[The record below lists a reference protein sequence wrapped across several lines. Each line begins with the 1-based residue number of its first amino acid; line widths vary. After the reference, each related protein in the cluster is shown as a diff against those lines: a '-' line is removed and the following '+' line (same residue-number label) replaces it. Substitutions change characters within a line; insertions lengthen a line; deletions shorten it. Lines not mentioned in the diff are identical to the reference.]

1 MLAHDIMKGK
11 RMTGEELKE
20 TLRAIGWKQADLAR
34 KAGVSKNTVST
45 WASEGP
51 PQWAQNYVRAMA
63 AIKGLHDAF
72 LKTSAPRQTEER
84 QGKSRTAQMTDKPKQ
99 ATPAA

>member
-1 MLAHDIMKGK
+1 
-11 RMTGEELKE
+11 MTGEELKE

-51 PQWAQNYVRAMA
+51 PQWAHQYVRAMA

-72 LKTSAPRQTEER
+72 VKTSPPRHTEER
-84 QGKSRTAQMTDKPKQ
+84 HGKSRAAQMANKLKQ
-99 ATPAA
+99 ATPEA